1 MPINLKELFIADTSQ
16 IKIEKINYNFDQ
28 IIAVGGQIGPKG
40 LKGDFGPIGPEG
52 EKGQK
57 GEIGPVGVPG
67 ENGSD
72 GFTSWISVE
81 NTAIDS
87 NILKPIFD
95 AANQNSVY
103 IGDTSQSPT
112 IEGDNSVSSV
122 LVIGRPQLYE
132 NHIELKGQF
141 NSLTVKGEF
150 YNSGGVAL
158 DVFSI
163 KKGGFAGGDP
173 VKLDVAF
180 DDIAINSTGTG
191 LLGNINI
198 GASESVVVSADSGF
212 NVLSGTISTFGDRV
226 FASADLIVTGTGF
239 TKVSSGNVA
248 QRNDISDN
256 DLQGGAIRYNTDDNK
271 LEAYYDGTAAG
282 SVWLPLRELTDSDK
296 DTRVD
301 ISLVNDNDRIDL
313 VTDGDVAMRLGGT
326 SQDLGGNNLKKP
338 IITNYNVFSQE
349 NVHFSNKNKGISFH
363 PGTGGNSPAPNAGS
377 TIAQR
382 TLHDYF
388 QRPAGF
394 FDLDNDNFVQGTSSP
409 VSTNS
414 FNQYFG
420 FTKDNCVITNNVF
433 RAFNGQSSGPSG
445 ANLVTAL
452 DTNRTKLAYTKIGN
466 MITVNAVIAFS
477 NQNTGVSIGSNEIT
491 WSGDDSAFI
500 GIKIPGLT
508 DIYENEVD
516 ISFPVYPYNFTIQSA
531 SSTFNPTN
539 YFLKWTKGTDYMRLY
554 VGNEPIGG
562 GSSIYAPSLSQV
574 ECPSFNDDS
583 DTSNNPMRIEMQF
596 SFFASEDS
604 YDNPP
609 LISTNPGGIDPS
621 DERE

>member
-103 IGDTSQSPT
+103 IGDASQSPAA
-112 IEGDNSVSSV
+112 EGDNSVSSV

-150 YNSGGVAL
+150 YNSDGVAL

-198 GASESVVVSADSGF
+198 GASESIIVSADSGF

-226 FASADLIVTGTGF
+226 FVSSDLIVTGTGF

-248 QRNDISDN
+248 QRNDIADN

-377 TIAQR
+377 TITQR

-388 QRPAGF
+388 QRPTGF
-394 FDLDNDNFVQGTSSP
+394 FDLSPSEFIEGTEAPGASISYHEEHGY
-409 VSTNS
+409 TKENS
-414 FNQYFG
+414 
-420 FTKDNCVITNNVF
+420 VITNAVF
-433 RAFNGQSSGPSG
+433 RSVAQSGVGKNIASTIGTQG
-445 ANLVTAL
+445 TKLTYTKVGNLVTANL
-452 DTNRTKLAYTKIGN
+452 NLTFSVSAPG
-466 MITVNAVIAFS
+466 ITVA
-477 NQNTGVSIGSNEIT
+477 NTDIT
-491 WSGDDSAFI
+491 WNEDPNTFLFF
-500 GIKIPGLT
+500 KIPGLT
-508 DIYENEVD
+508 DLYGATDIVNFPIYAT
-516 ISFPVYPYNFTIQSA
+516 NFTLSPFMDAYGLQGELYPGTAYIRIRALKAHSVSQGMANSIFI
-531 SSTFNPTN
+531 SYPSNPILELGSTAGAPMKLNMNFTYHTN
-539 YFLKWTKGTDYMRLY
+539 D
-554 VGNEPIGG
+554 E
-562 GSSIYAPSLSQV
+562 
-574 ECPSFNDDS
+574 
-583 DTSNNPMRIEMQF
+583 
-596 SFFASEDS
+596 S

-609 LISTNPGGIDPS
+609 LISSNPNTGLEGGD
-621 DERE
+621 DDFRE